1 MKCSERG
8 GEVDDACYAEV
19 ICSQVMSVLKLNNWR
34 KITDHR
40 AIKGILSLSSTLF
53 ARGEHCRLARC

>member
-1 MKCSERG
+1 MWSALKERG
-8 GEVDDACYAEV
+8 GIVEAEV

-40 AIKGILSLSSTLF
+40 ATEGILSLSSTLF
-53 ARGEHCRLARC
+53 AKGEQCRLAHC

>member
-1 MKCSERG
+1 MECSEI
-8 GEVDDACYAEV
+8 GEIGDDEV

-40 AIKGILSLSSTLF
+40 EIEGILSVLSTLF

>member
-1 MKCSERG
+1 MECSEI
-8 GEVDDACYAEV
+8 GEIGDDEV

-53 ARGEHCRLARC
+53 AKGEQCRLAHC